1 MGAVC
6 HFSLNLHFF
15 HLHTG
20 KETDKIEVTCIS
32 WERGDSLYRLL
43 VADSDAMEQEAV
55 CEMLDW
61 AAYGFDNIIQAG
73 SYAEVI
79 DLALDQ
85 HPQLVLVDADL
96 DGGKGYDLISQ
107 LRRSGATAV
116 FCLLSRRSTKEEL
129 HRAMRCGARELLHKP
144 LQEEDLRSFVE
155 WVLTEEFGGV
165 LPQDQ
170 IPANRIDPVL
180 EREYSEFSR
189 ITNKILLLIHSEY
202 ASSLSLTTIAA
213 QFNMS
218 SKYIGR
224 IFLKDTGMR
233 FTEYLMAY
241 RMLEAKHRIISTNE
255 KISVIAGLVGYS
267 QLNNFYI
274 HFRNYFGVSPSSM
287 RSFDAVADLE
297 TAYL

>member
-1 MGAVC
+1 M
-6 HFSLNLHFF
+6 
-15 HLHTG
+15 
-20 KETDKIEVTCIS
+20 
-32 WERGDSLYRLL
+32 YRLL
-43 VADSDAMEQEAV
+43 VADSDAMDQEAV
-55 CEMLDW
+55 CDMLDW
-61 AAYGFDNIIQAG
+61 SVYGFDNIIQAG
-73 SYAEVI
+73 SYAEVV
-79 DLALDQ
+79 DHALDQ
-85 HPQLVLVDADL
+85 HPQLILVDAEL
-96 DGGKGYDLISQ
+96 DGGKGYELIAQ
-107 LRRSGATAV
+107 LRRSGSAAV
-116 FCLLSRRSTKEEL
+116 FCLMSRRNTKDEL
-129 HRAMRCGARELLHKP
+129 RRAMRCGARECLHKP
-144 LQEEDLRSFVE
+144 IQEDELRSFVE

-165 LPQDQ
+165 LPQETVS
-170 IPANRIDPVL
+170 PNRADPVL
-180 EREYSEFSR
+180 QREYSEFSR

-202 ASSLSLTTIAA
+202 ATSLSLTTIAA

-287 RSFDAVADLE
+287 RSFDALGEVE
-297 TAYL
+297 SAYL

>member
-1 MGAVC
+1 M
-6 HFSLNLHFF
+6 
-15 HLHTG
+15 
-20 KETDKIEVTCIS
+20 
-32 WERGDSLYRLL
+32 YRLL
-43 VADSDAMEQEAV
+43 IADSDATEQESV
-55 CEMLDW
+55 CEMLNW
-61 AAYGFDNIIQAG
+61 TSYGFDNIIQAG
-73 SYAEVI
+73 SFAEVI

-85 HPQLVLVDADL
+85 HPQLVLVDAEL
-96 DGGKGYDLISQ
+96 DGGKGYELISQ
-107 LRRSGATAV
+107 LRRSGVTAA
-116 FCLLSRRSTKEEL
+116 FCLMSRRNTKEEL
-129 HRAMRCGARELLHKP
+129 HRALRSGARELLHKP

-155 WVLTEEFGGV
+155 WLLTEEFGST
-165 LPQDQ
+165 LPEESTS
-170 IPANRIDPVL
+170 ANRVDPVL
-180 EREYSEFSR
+180 QREYSEFSR
-189 ITNKILLLIHSEY
+189 VTNKILLLIHSEY
-202 ASSLSLTTIAA
+202 PTSLSLTTIAA

-287 RSFDAVADLE
+287 RSFDTMNDLE

>member
-1 MGAVC
+1 M
-6 HFSLNLHFF
+6 
-15 HLHTG
+15 
-20 KETDKIEVTCIS
+20 
-32 WERGDSLYRLL
+32 YRLL
-43 VADSDAMEQEAV
+43 VADSDATEQEAV
-55 CEMLDW
+55 CELLDW
-61 AAYGFDNIIQAG
+61 PAYGFDNIIQAG
-73 SYAEVI
+73 SYAEVV

-85 HPQLVLVDADL
+85 HPQLILVDGEL
-96 DGGKGYDLISQ
+96 DGGKGFELISQ

-116 FCLLSRRSTKEEL
+116 FCLMSRRNTREEL
-129 HRAMRCGARELLHKP
+129 HRALRCGARELLHKP

-165 LPQDQ
+165 LPEEST
-170 IPANRIDPVL
+170 AVNRLDPVL
-180 EREYSEFSR
+180 QREYSEFSR

-202 ASSLSLTTIAA
+202 ATSLSLTSIAA

-241 RMLEAKHRIISTNE
+241 RMLEARHRIISTNE

-287 RSFDAVADLE
+287 RSFDAMSDLDA
-297 TAYL
+297 AYL

>member
-1 MGAVC
+1 M
-6 HFSLNLHFF
+6 
-15 HLHTG
+15 
-20 KETDKIEVTCIS
+20 
-32 WERGDSLYRLL
+32 YRLL
-43 VADSDAMEQEAV
+43 VADSDATDQEAV
-55 CEMLDW
+55 CDMLDW
-61 AAYGFDNIIQAG
+61 SRYGFDNIIQAG
-73 SYAEVI
+73 SYAEVV
-79 DLALDQ
+79 DYALDQ
-85 HPQLVLVDADL
+85 HPQIVLVDAEL
-96 DGGKGYDLISQ
+96 DGGKGYELIAQ

-116 FCLLSRRSTKEEL
+116 FCLMSRRHTKEEL
-129 HRAMRCGARELLHKP
+129 HRALRCGARECLHKP
-144 LQEEDLRSFVE
+144 VQEDDLRSFVE

-165 LPQDQ
+165 LPQETVS
-170 IPANRIDPVL
+170 PNRVDPVL
-180 EREYSEFSR
+180 QREYSEFSR

-202 ASSLSLTTIAA
+202 AASLSLTTIAA

-241 RMLEAKHRIISTNE
+241 RMLEAKHRIVSTNE

-287 RSFDAVADLE
+287 RSFDAMSELE
-297 TAYL
+297 DAYL

>member
-1 MGAVC
+1 
-6 HFSLNLHFF
+6 
-15 HLHTG
+15 
-20 KETDKIEVTCIS
+20 
-32 WERGDSLYRLL
+32 
-43 VADSDAMEQEAV
+43 
-55 CEMLDW
+55 MLDW
-61 AAYGFDNIIQAG
+61 TSYGFDNIIQAG
-73 SYAEVI
+73 SFAEVI

-85 HPQLVLVDADL
+85 HPQLVLVDAEL
-96 DGGKGYDLISQ
+96 DGGKGYELISQ
-107 LRRSGATAV
+107 LRRSGVTAA
-116 FCLLSRRSTKEEL
+116 FCLMSRRNTKEEL
-129 HRAMRCGARELLHKP
+129 HRALRSGARELLHKP

-155 WVLTEEFGGV
+155 WLLTEEFGST
-165 LPQDQ
+165 LPEESTS
-170 IPANRIDPVL
+170 ANRVDPVL
-180 EREYSEFSR
+180 QREYSEFSR
-189 ITNKILLLIHSEY
+189 VTNKILLLIHSEY
-202 ASSLSLTTIAA
+202 PTSLSLTTIAA

-287 RSFDAVADLE
+287 RSFDTMNDLE